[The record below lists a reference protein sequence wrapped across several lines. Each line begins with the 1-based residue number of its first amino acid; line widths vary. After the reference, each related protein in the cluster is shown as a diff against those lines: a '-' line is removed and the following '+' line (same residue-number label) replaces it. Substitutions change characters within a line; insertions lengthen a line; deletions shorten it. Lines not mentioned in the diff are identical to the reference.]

1 MRFKGGPTQDEVMAV
16 SIQKLGL
23 KKGDVVADI
32 GCGTCKVAM
41 AMAEIAEKV
50 YAMDVRK
57 EAMDVSRVKLSAWGK
72 SNVELRHQDGIDFLK
87 ECDHLDGAFVGGTRR
102 LDEMLALLKDRVD
115 GRIVV
120 NTVLLS
126 SMNKA
131 VVSMNKLGIFKE
143 AIHMQVSRSHD
154 LAGSIMFR
162 PIDPVF
168 IIVGEVN

>member
-16 SIQKLGL
+16 SLQKLGL

-50 YAMDVRK
+50 YAIDVSQQ
-57 EAMDVSRVKLSAWGK
+57 AMDVSRVKLKTWGK
-72 SNVELRHQDGIDFLK
+72 DNIELRQQDGIDFLK
-87 ECDHLDGAFVGGTRR
+87 ECERLDGAFVGGTRR
-102 LDEMLALLKDRVD
+102 LEEMLTLLKDRVE

-131 VVSMNKLGIFKE
+131 VVSMTKLGIFKE
-143 AIHMQVSRSHD
+143 AVQVQIGRSKE

-162 PIDPVF
+162 PIGPVF
-168 IIVGEVN
+168 VIVGEVK